1 MLEGIKSKNAAQ
13 AARERYQAGGFG
25 GLGFQ
30 LVTKLADELLYNEAG
45 NQVTLII
52 KKTNE

>member
-1 MLEGIKSKNAAQ
+1 MNAKDATQ

-30 LVTKLADELLYNEAG
+30 LVTKLADELIYNDAG
-45 NQVTLII
+45 NQVTMVI
-52 KKTNE
+52 KKVSE